1 MIIFLSLSYFLLGV
15 VFFYSYKSGYSLLL
29 YLIKRKNIN
38 KLVSVELF
46 FIAFSSFVV
55 FTSSSFNVI
64 VTSLMII
71 HVFELFSII
80 VKPNQFYVAAES
92 YINLDQKF
100 FEKSITFVLFAIS
113 LLVAISSY

>member
-15 VFFYSYKSGYSLLL
+15 IFFYSYKSGYSLLL

-38 KLVSVELF
+38 KLVSIELF

-80 VKPNQFYVAAES
+80 VKPNQFYVAADS
-92 YINLDQKF
+92 YNLDQNF
-100 FEKSITFVLFAIS
+100 FEKSATFVLFAIS